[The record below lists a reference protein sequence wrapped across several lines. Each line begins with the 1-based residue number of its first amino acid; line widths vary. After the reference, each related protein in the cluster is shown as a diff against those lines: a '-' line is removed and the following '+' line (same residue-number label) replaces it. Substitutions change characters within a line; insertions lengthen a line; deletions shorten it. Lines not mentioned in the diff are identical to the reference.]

1 MYASGMRLRLGRKSR
16 VFESLHS
23 DVANNNA
30 YMNSYMKDRWTKRR
44 LIALETLGGKCVV
57 CGTTENLEFDHIDR
71 STKLMSIASASS
83 MSESFFWSEVTKC
96 QLLCEKHHQEKT
108 STEVSVDHG
117 GGVSGKKS
125 CKCDLCS
132 AKRAEYMREW
142 RRKKLGGVS

>member
-1 MYASGMRLRLGRKSR
+1 MSLGLGPRCREFDSP
-16 VFESLHS
+16 HS

-44 LIALETLGGKCVV
+44 LMAVKILGGKCVV
-57 CGTTENLEFDHIDR
+57 CGAIEYLEFDHIDR

-83 MSESFFWSEVTKC
+83 MSESFFWSEVAKC

-132 AKRAEYMREW
+132 AKRADYMREW